1 MTINIEFISAG
12 AGSGKTYKLTE
23 TLAQALESS
32 AARPHA
38 ILATT
43 FTVKAATELR
53 ERARSWLLEKGRIDL
68 ATAIGQARLGTV
80 NSVCGQMLKRF
91 CFELGLSPDQTVL
104 AEGQSKRLLK
114 ATLAE
119 SMDAAAQ
126 AELVLLTGRFG
137 IEQADW
143 SKTVEAVV
151 KAALN
156 NDIAPAALRAMGAQN
171 AAAMLANWPAPTAGP
186 DPTDALVA
194 ALSKAQQEVAAYVEQ
209 QLAAGAKVAKNLT
222 EGLENLQKLDRLFRE
237 GRWCWP
243 DWIGAAGIDAGA
255 KVKTLLDPVKAA
267 AQAHESHPAF
277 HAEVHRYLE
286 LVFNL
291 AADVLDAYEQ
301 AKKALGAVD
310 FSDQEVLLL
319 RALRTKP
326 TVSEALA
333 AELDLIMVDE
343 FQDTSPLQLALF
355 VELAKLAKRS
365 VWVGDPKQAIYGFRG
380 TDASLIAGVLGAIKD
395 WGGTI
400 GKALDTSRRSI
411 ESLVALTNGAFA
423 SAFEPDL
430 TPAQV
435 LLQPLRKDIPDQA
448 ALLNWN
454 FESGRND
461 SDYLALGQAVRELL
475 SSGVQV
481 EDKDTKQLRPI
492 QAGDVGVLCRYN
504 EQVEYAVTSL
514 TRWGIPSAS
523 PRSGLLGTAEAI
535 YVMACLRRMNDPTDT
550 VATAL
555 VLTLAEG
562 MPVEAWLEDRLQH
575 LATDGAKSYEWK
587 TKGDSAHPL
596 LARLEELRPALNA
609 LTPQEALR
617 LAAAESQVA
626 RLVGQWSASPHESR
640 NRLANVEALVEFGKT
655 FEDECV
661 AAKRPATLS
670 SMLRWLDE
678 LASADD
684 DNRATAADNSVTVL
698 TYHGAKGLEWPVVV
712 LTSLD
717 ATARTSL
724 WGVRAR
730 TVGGFDPQQ
739 PLANRFVHCWLKTW
753 GKRSQPQAALNA
765 ESSATG
771 QAMQAEALAE
781 NKRLLYVGLTRARDM
796 NVAVSFV
803 RSRGPGR
810 AWVEEIPG
818 AVDLLFGDSGAVALP
833 DGRQLSRLTK
843 SWSKDD
849 CAVEPPAKAPE
860 TCHWFTPRPRVQGEP
875 LWHRPSSASGGT
887 FKVVE
892 TDAVGVRLSLTGRPD
907 MASLGTALHLCIAR
921 TGVLGG
927 VQAPEVERILKT
939 WAVAHSV
946 DKDAVCAQVEAFQAW
961 LAKRW
966 PGCPVH
972 VEVPIEADGPNGTR
986 IRGRID
992 LLVEEPDGW
1001 VLLDHKSNPGG
1012 AARDEDLVA
1021 EHGPQLES
1029 YCHAL
1034 LNATGKPVTQR
1045 WLYLPVAARAVRL
1058 DLMRLAG

>member
-1 MTINIEFISAG
+1 MMNNIEFISAG

-23 TLAQALESS
+23 TLAQALESG

-43 FTVKAATELR
+43 FTVKATTELR

-119 SMDAAAQ
+119 SMDVTAQ
-126 AELVLLTGRFG
+126 AELVSLTGRFG

-143 SKTVEAVV
+143 SQSVEAVV
-151 KAALN
+151 KAALDN
-156 NDIAPAALRAMGAQN
+156 AIAPTALRAMGAQN
-171 AAAMLANWPAPTAGP
+171 ADAMLANWPAPTAGP
-186 DPTDALVA
+186 DPTDALLA
-194 ALSKAQQEVAAYVEQ
+194 ALSKAHQDVAAYVEQ
-209 QLAAGAKVAKNLT
+209 QLAAGAKVAGNLFK
-222 EGLENLQKLDRLFRE
+222 GLDALEKLDRLFCE

-255 KVKTLLDPVKAA
+255 KVRDILEPVKAA

-277 HAEVHRYLE
+277 HAEVRRYLE

-291 AADVLDAYEQ
+291 AADVLDAYGQ

-326 TVSEALA
+326 TVREALA
-333 AELDLIMVDE
+333 AELDLIIVDE

-380 TDASLIAGVLGAIKD
+380 TDANLIAGVLGAIKD

-400 GKALDTSRRSI
+400 GKALDTSRRSV
-411 ESLVALTNGAFA
+411 ESLVALTNGVFG

-435 LLQPLRKDIPDQA
+435 QLQPLRKNIPDQP

-454 FESGRND
+454 FESSRNE
-461 SDYLALGQAVRELL
+461 SDYLGLGQAIRELL
-475 SSGVQV
+475 TSGVNV
-481 EDKDTKQLRPI
+481 EDEETKQLRPI

-504 EQVEYAVTSL
+504 EQVEFAVTSL

-562 MPVEAWLEDRLQH
+562 TPVDNWLEDRLKH

-596 LARLEELRPALNA
+596 LARLEELRPTLNA

-640 NRLANVEALVEFGKT
+640 NRLANVEALVEFGRT
-655 FEDECV
+655 FEDECI
-661 AAKRPATLS
+661 AAKRPATVS

-678 LASADD
+678 LAGAED
-684 DNRATAADNSVTVL
+684 DNRATSADNSVTVL

-724 WGVRAR
+724 WGIRAR

-739 PLANRFVHCWLKTW
+739 PRANRFVHCWLKTW
-753 GKRSQPQAALNA
+753 GKRSPPQAALNA
-765 ESSATG
+765 EASATG
-771 QAMQAEALAE
+771 QAMQVEALAE

-803 RSRGPGR
+803 RPRGPGR
-810 AWVEEIPG
+810 TWVEEIQG
-818 AVDLLFGDSGAVALP
+818 AAGLLFGDSGTVALP
-833 DGRQLSRLTK
+833 DGRQLSRLSK

-849 CAVEPPAKAPE
+849 CAVEPPAKASE
-860 TCHWFTPRPRVQGEP
+860 DCHWFTARPRAQAEP

-892 TDAVGVRLSLTGRPD
+892 TDTVGVRLSLAGKPD

-921 TGVLGG
+921 AGVLGG
-927 VQAPEVERILKT
+927 TSAPEVERILKT

-946 DKDAVCAQVEAFQAW
+946 DKDAVCAQVAAFQAW

-992 LLVEEPDGW
+992 LLVDAPDGW
-1001 VLLDHKSNPGG
+1001 ILVDHKSNPGG
-1012 AARDEDLVA
+1012 TARDEDLAA

-1029 YCHAL
+1029 YDHAL
-1034 LNATGKPVTQR
+1034 LSATGKPVSQR
-1045 WLYLPVAARAVRL
+1045 WLYLPVAARAVRVS
-1058 DLMRLAG
+1058 

>member
-1 MTINIEFISAG
+1 MNNIEFISAG

-23 TLAQALESS
+23 TLAQALESGT
-32 AARPHA
+32 ARPHA

-104 AEGQSKRLLK
+104 GEGQSKRLLK

-119 SMDAAAQ
+119 SMDADAQ
-126 AELVLLTGRFG
+126 AELVWLTERFG

-151 KAALN
+151 KAALD
-156 NDIAPAALRAMGAQN
+156 NDIEPGALRVMGTQN
-171 AAAMLANWPAPTAGP
+171 ADAMLANWPVPTAGL
-186 DPTDALVA
+186 DPTMALA
-194 ALSKAQQEVAAYVEQ
+194 TALAKAHQEVTAYVEQ
-209 QLAAGAKVAKNLT
+209 QQAVGAKVADNLLK
-222 EGLENLQKLDRLFRE
+222 GLDGLQKLDRLFRE

-243 DWIGAAGIDAGA
+243 DWIGAAGFDAGA
-255 KVKTLLDPVKAA
+255 KVRDIVAPVKSA

-277 HAEVHRYLE
+277 HAEVRRYLDK
-286 LVFNL
+286 VFKL

-326 TVSEALA
+326 AVREVLA

-355 VELAKLAKRS
+355 VELAKLAKKS

-380 TDASLIAGVLGAIKD
+380 TDSSLISGVLSAIKG
-395 WGGTI
+395 WGGVI
-400 GKALDTSRRSI
+400 GKALDTSRRST
-411 ESLVALTNGAFA
+411 ESQVLLTNSVFN

-430 TPAQV
+430 TPEQV
-435 LLQPLRKDIPDQA
+435 RLQPLRKDIPDQP

-454 FESGRND
+454 FESSRND
-461 SDYLALGQAVRELL
+461 SDYLGLGQAIRELL
-475 SSGVQV
+475 ESGVKV
-481 EDKDTKQLRPI
+481 EDKDTKELRPI

-504 EQVEYAVTSL
+504 DQVEFAVTSL

-555 VLTLAEG
+555 VLTLADGTPIET
-562 MPVEAWLEDRLQH
+562 WLADRLQY
-575 LATDGAKSYEWK
+575 LATDGVRSHEWL

-596 LARLEELRPALNA
+596 LARLEELRPTLMA
-609 LTPQEALR
+609 LTPQEVLR
-617 LAAAESQVA
+617 LAAAESQVV
-626 RLVGQWSASPHESR
+626 RLVGQWSTSPHESR
-640 NRLANVEALVEFGKT
+640 NRLSNVEALVELGKT

-661 AAKRPATLS
+661 AAKRPATVS

-678 LASADD
+678 LASAED
-684 DNRATAADNSVTVL
+684 DNRAISADNSVSVL
-698 TYHGAKGLEWPVVV
+698 TYHGAKGLEWPIVV

-717 ATARTSL
+717 ATARSSL

-765 ESSATG
+765 EASATG
-771 QAMQAEALAE
+771 KAMQAEALAE

-803 RSRGPGR
+803 RKSGAGR
-810 AWVEEIPG
+810 AWVGEIQG
-818 AVDLLFGDSGAVALP
+818 AADLLFGDSGTIAIP
-833 DGRQLSRLTK
+833 DGQQLSRLSR
-843 SWSKDD
+843 SWTKDD
-849 CAVEPPAKAPE
+849 CSTEPPAKA
-860 TCHWFTPRPRVQGEP
+860 
-875 LWHRPSSASGGT
+875 S
-887 FKVVE
+887 
-892 TDAVGVRLSLTGRPD
+892 
-907 MASLGTALHLCIAR
+907 
-921 TGVLGG
+921 
-927 VQAPEVERILKT
+927 
-939 WAVAHSV
+939 
-946 DKDAVCAQVEAFQAW
+946 EAC
-961 LAKRW
+961 R
-966 PGCPVH
+966 
-972 VEVPIEADGPNGTR
+972 
-986 IRGRID
+986 
-992 LLVEEPDGW
+992 
-1001 VLLDHKSNPGG
+1001 
-1012 AARDEDLVA
+1012 
-1021 EHGPQLES
+1021 
-1029 YCHAL
+1029 
-1034 LNATGKPVTQR
+1034 
-1045 WLYLPVAARAVRL
+1045 
-1058 DLMRLAG
+1058 

>member
-1 MTINIEFISAG
+1 MNNIEFISAG

-23 TLAQALESS
+23 TLAQALESGT
-32 AARPHA
+32 ARPNA

-53 ERARSWLLEKGRIDL
+53 ERARSWLLDKGRIDL

-104 AEGQSKRLLK
+104 GEGQSKRLLK

-119 SMDAAAQ
+119 SMDSAAQ
-126 AELVLLTGRFG
+126 AELVWLTGRFG
-137 IEQADW
+137 IEQAEW
-143 SKTVEAVV
+143 SKSVEAVV
-151 KAALN
+151 KAALD
-156 NDIAPAALRAMGAQN
+156 NDIAPAALRAMGVQN
-171 AAAMLANWPAPTAGP
+171 ADAMLANWPAPTGGP
-186 DPTDALVA
+186 DPTVALA
-194 ALSKAQQEVAAYVEQ
+194 TALAKAHQEVVAYVEQ
-209 QLAAGAKVAKNLT
+209 QQATGAKVADNLLK
-222 EGLENLQKLDRLFRE
+222 GLDGLQKLDRLFRE
-237 GRWCWP
+237 SRWCWP
-243 DWIGAAGIDAGA
+243 DWIGAAGSDAGA
-255 KVKTLLDPVKAA
+255 KVRDILVPVKAA
-267 AQAHESHPAF
+267 AQVHESHPAF
-277 HAEVHRYLE
+277 HAEVRRYLD

-326 TVSEALA
+326 TVREALA

-380 TDASLIAGVLGAIKD
+380 TDASLIAGVLGAIKS

-411 ESLVALTNGAFA
+411 ESLVSLTNGVFG

-435 LLQPLRKDIPDQA
+435 QLQPLRKDIPDQA

-454 FESGRND
+454 FESSRND
-461 SDYLALGQAVRELL
+461 SDYLGLGLAVRELL
-475 SSGVQV
+475 DSGVKV
-481 EDKDTKQLRPI
+481 EDKDTKQFRPI

-504 EQVEYAVTSL
+504 EQVEFAVTSL

-562 MPVEAWLEDRLQH
+562 TPVETWLEDRLQH
-575 LATDGAKSYEWK
+575 LATDGSKSYEWK
-587 TKGDSAHPL
+587 TKGDSAHKL
-596 LARLEELRPALNA
+596 LVRLEELRPTLTA

-617 LAAAESQVA
+617 LATAESQVA

-661 AAKRPATLS
+661 AAKRPATVS

-678 LASADD
+678 LASSED
-684 DNRATAADNSVTVL
+684 DNRATSADNSVTVL

-717 ATARTSL
+717 TTARSSL
-724 WGVRAR
+724 WGCRAR
-730 TVGGFDPQQ
+730 TVGGFNPQQ

-765 ESSATG
+765 EASATG
-771 QAMQAEALAE
+771 QAMQSEALAE

-803 RSRGPGR
+803 RRAGPGR
-810 AWVEEIPG
+810 AWVGEIQG
-818 AVDLLFGDSGAVALP
+818 AGDLLFGDSGTVALP
-833 DGRQLSRLTK
+833 DSRQFSRLSK
-843 SWSKDD
+843 SWGRDD
-849 CAVEPPAKAPE
+849 CGVEPPAKVLE
-860 TCHWFTPRPRVQGEP
+860 DCHWFTPRPRVQPEP

-887 FKVVE
+887 FKIVE
-892 TDAVGVRLSLTGRPD
+892 TEAVGARLSLAGKPD
-907 MASLGTALHLCIAR
+907 MASLGTALHLCIAQA
-921 TGVLGG
+921 GVLGG
-927 VQAPEVERILKT
+927 VSAPEVGRILNT

-946 DKDAVCAQVEAFQAW
+946 DKDAVCAQVAAFQAW

-966 PGCPVH
+966 PDCPVY
-972 VEVPIEADGPNGTR
+972 VEVPIEAGGPNGTR

-992 LLVEEPDGW
+992 LLVEAPDGW
-1001 VLLDHKSNPGG
+1001 ILVDHKSNPSG
-1012 AARDEDLVA
+1012 AVRDEDLVA
-1021 EHGPQLES
+1021 KHGPQLES
-1029 YCHAL
+1029 YGHAL
-1034 LNATGKPVTQR
+1034 LSATGKPVTQR
-1045 WLYLPVAARAVRL
+1045 WFYLPVAARAVRL
-1058 DLMRLAG
+1058 S

>member
-1 MTINIEFISAG
+1 MMNNIEFISAG

-23 TLAQALESS
+23 TLAQALESG

-119 SMDAAAQ
+119 SMDSAAQ
-126 AELVLLTGRFG
+126 AELVRLTGRFG

-151 KAALN
+151 KAALD
-156 NDIAPAALRAMGAQN
+156 NDIEPAELRAMGAQN
-171 AAAMLANWPAPTAGP
+171 ADAMLANWPAPSTGP
-186 DPTDALVA
+186 DPTTALSA
-194 ALSKAQQEVAAYVEQ
+194 SLSKANRDVVSYIEQ
-209 QLAAGAKVAKNLT
+209 TQAAGGKIADNLLK
-222 EGLENLQKLDRLFRE
+222 GLDALQKLDRLFGS
-237 GRWCWP
+237 GRWSWP
-243 DWIGAAGIDAGA
+243 DWLGAAGLDAGA
-255 KVKTLLDPVKAA
+255 KVKDLIAPVKAA
-267 AQAHESHPAF
+267 AQAHESHPTF
-277 HAEVHRYLE
+277 HAEVRRYLD

-326 TVSEALA
+326 TVREALA

-380 TDASLIAGVLGAIKD
+380 TDASLIASVLGAIKD

-400 GKALDTSRRSI
+400 GKALDTSRRST
-411 ESLVALTNGAFA
+411 ESLVALTNGVFG

-430 TPAQV
+430 KPAQV
-435 LLQPLRKDIPDQA
+435 QLQPLRKDIPDQA

-454 FESGRND
+454 FESSRND
-461 SDYLALGQAVRELL
+461 LDYLALGQAVRELL

-481 EDKDTKQLRPI
+481 EDKETKQLRAI

-504 EQVEYAVTSL
+504 EQVEFAVTSL

-523 PRSGLLGTAEAI
+523 PRSGLLSTAEAI

-550 VATAL
+550 IATAL
-555 VLTLAEG
+555 VLTLADG
-562 MPVEAWLEDRLQH
+562 MPVEAWLEDRLKH
-575 LATDGAKSYEWK
+575 LATDGAKPHEWK
-587 TKGDSAHPL
+587 TKGDGAHPL
-596 LARLEELRPALNA
+596 LARLEELRPTLTA

-617 LAAAESQVA
+617 LAAAKSQVA
-626 RLVGQWSASPHESR
+626 RLVGQWSGSPHESR

-661 AAKRPATLS
+661 AAKRPATVS

-678 LASADD
+678 LGSAED
-684 DNRATAADNSVTVL
+684 DNRAISADSSVTVL

-753 GKRSQPQAALNA
+753 GKRSQPQAAANA
-765 ESSATG
+765 EGSATG
-771 QAMQAEALAE
+771 RAMQAEALAE

-810 AWVEEIPG
+810 AWIEEVQG
-818 AVDLLFGDSGAVALP
+818 ASDLLFGDSVSVALP

-843 SWSKDD
+843 SWSKED
-849 CAVEPPAKAPE
+849 CAGEPPARAPE
-860 TCHWFTPRPRVQGEP
+860 TCHWFTPRPRTCGEP
-875 LWHRPSSASGGT
+875 LWHRPSAASGGS

-892 TDAVGVRLSLTGRPD
+892 TDVVGVRLSLAGKPD
-907 MASLGTALHLCIAR
+907 MASLGTALHLCIAQA
-921 TGVLGG
+921 GVLGCA
-927 VQAPEVERILKT
+927 QASEVERILTT

-946 DKDAVCAQVEAFQAW
+946 DKDAVCAQVTAFQTW

-972 VEVPIEADGPNGTR
+972 VEVPIEAAGPNGTR

-992 LLVEEPDGW
+992 LLVDAPEGW
-1001 VLLDHKSNPGG
+1001 ILLDHKSNPGG

-1021 EHGPQLES
+1021 EHGPQLDS
-1029 YCHAL
+1029 YGHAL
-1034 LNATGKPVTQR
+1034 LAATGKPVTQR
-1045 WLYLPVAARAVRL
+1045 WLYLPVAARALRL
-1058 DLMRLAG
+1058 S

>member
-1 MTINIEFISAG
+1 MMNNIEFISAG

-23 TLAQALESS
+23 TLAQALESG

-104 AEGQSKRLLK
+104 GEGQSKRLLK
-114 ATLAE
+114 ATLSE
-119 SMDAAAQ
+119 TMDSAGQ
-126 AELVLLTGRFG
+126 AELVWLTERFG
-137 IEQADW
+137 IEHADW

-151 KAALN
+151 KSALD
-156 NDIAPAALRAMGAQN
+156 NDIAQAALRTMGAQN
-171 AAAMLANWPAPTAGP
+171 ADAMLSNWPAPSTGP
-186 DPTDALVA
+186 DPTA
-194 ALSKAQQEVAAYVEQ
+194 ALAAALAKAHKDVASYVEQ
-209 QLAAGAKVAKNLT
+209 TQAAGGKIADNLLK
-222 EGLENLQKLDRLFRE
+222 GLDGLQKLDRLFRG
-237 GRWCWP
+237 GRWSWP
-243 DWIGAAGIDAGA
+243 DWIGAAGLDAGA
-255 KVKTLLDPVKAA
+255 KVRDLIAPVKTA
-267 AQAHESHPAF
+267 AQAHESHPGF
-277 HAEVHRYLE
+277 HVEVRRYLD

-319 RALRTKP
+319 RALRTSP
-326 TVSEALA
+326 TVREALA
-333 AELDLIMVDE
+333 TELDLVMVDE

-355 VELAKLAKRS
+355 VELALLAKRS

-380 TDASLIAGVLGAIKD
+380 TDASLIAGVLGAIEV

-400 GKALDTSRRSI
+400 GKALDTSRRSTK
-411 ESLVALTNGAFA
+411 SLVSLTNAVFG

-435 LLQPLRKDIPDQA
+435 QLKPLRQDIPDQA
-448 ALLNWN
+448 ALLNWD
-454 FESGRND
+454 FESSRND
-461 SDYLALGQAVRELL
+461 SDYLGLGQAIRELL
-475 SSGVQV
+475 DSGVKV
-481 EDKDTKQLRPI
+481 EDKDTKELRPI
-492 QAGDVGVLCRYN
+492 RAGDVGVLCRYN
-504 EQVEYAVTSL
+504 EQVGFAVTSL
-514 TRWGIPSAS
+514 TRWGVPSAS

-535 YVMACLRRMNDPTDT
+535 YVVACLRRMNDPNDT
-550 VATAL
+550 VASAL
-555 VLTLAEG
+555 VLALAEG
-562 MPVEAWLEDRLQH
+562 ISVETWLADRLRH
-575 LATDGAKSYEWK
+575 LATEGTKPHEWK
-587 TKGDSAHPL
+587 TKGDNAHPL
-596 LARLEELRPALNA
+596 LARLEELRPALTA

-626 RLVGQWSASPHESR
+626 RLGGQWSGSAHESR
-640 NRLANVEALVEFGKT
+640 NRLANVEALVQLGNA

-661 AAKRPATLS
+661 AAKRPATVGGL
-670 SMLRWLDE
+670 LRWLDE
-678 LASADD
+678 LAAEED
-684 DNRATAADNSVTVL
+684 DNRAASADNSVSVL

-717 ATARTSL
+717 ATARSSL
-724 WGVRAR
+724 WGVRVR

-739 PLANRFVHCWLKTW
+739 PLANRFIHFWLKTW
-753 GKRSQPQAALNA
+753 GKRAQPQAALNA
-765 ESSATG
+765 ESSDTG
-771 QAMQAEALAE
+771 KAMQTEALAE

-803 RSRGPGR
+803 RLRGPGR
-810 AWVEEIPG
+810 AWVGEIQG
-818 AVDLLFGDSGAVALP
+818 AADVLFGGSGIVALP
-833 DGRQLSRLTK
+833 DGQPLSRISK

-849 CAVEPPAKAPE
+849 CAVQPPAKALE
-860 TCHWFTPRPRVQGEP
+860 VCHWFAPRPRLHVEP
-875 LWHRPSSASGGT
+875 LWHRPSSASGGS
-887 FKVVE
+887 FKVTE
-892 TDAVGVRLSLTGRPD
+892 TESIGVRLSLAGKPD

-921 TGVLGG
+921 AGVVGSLR
-927 VQAPEVERILKT
+927 PEDVERILT
-939 WAVAHSV
+939 NWAVAHSV
-946 DKDAVCAQVEAFQAW
+946 DKDAVCAQVTAFREWIAN
-961 LAKRW
+961 RW
-966 PGCPVH
+966 PGCPVY
-972 VEVPIEADGPNGTR
+972 VEVPIEADGPNRTR

-992 LLVEEPDGW
+992 LVVEAKDGW

-1029 YCHAL
+1029 YGHAL
-1034 LNATGKPVTQR
+1034 LSATGKPVSQR

-1058 DLMRLAG
+1058 S

>member
-1 MTINIEFISAG
+1 MMNSIEFISAG

-23 TLAQALESS
+23 TLAQALESG

-104 AEGQSKRLLK
+104 GEGQSKRLLK

-126 AELVLLTGRFG
+126 AELVWLTERFG

-151 KAALN
+151 KAALD
-156 NDIAPAALRAMGAQN
+156 NDIAPAALRAMGVQN
-171 AAAMLANWPAPTAGP
+171 ADAMLGNWPAPSTGP
-186 DPTDALVA
+186 DPTEALSA
-194 ALSKAQQEVAAYVEQ
+194 ALSKAHKEVAAFVEQ
-209 QLAAGAKVAKNLT
+209 RLAAGDQVPQNLSN
-222 EGLENLQKLDRLFRE
+222 GLDLLQKLDRLFRE

-243 DWIGAAGIDAGA
+243 DWIGAAGINAGA
-255 KVKTLLDPVKAA
+255 KVKTLLDAVKAA
-267 AQAHESHPAF
+267 AQAHESHPTF
-277 HAEVHRYLE
+277 HAEVRRYLD

-326 TVSEALA
+326 TVREALA

-395 WGGTI
+395 WGGAI
-400 GKALDTSRRSI
+400 GKALDTSRRSV
-411 ESLVALTNGAFA
+411 ESLVALTNGVFG

-435 LLQPLRKDIPDQA
+435 QLQPLRKDIPEQP
-448 ALLNWN
+448 ALLNWS
-454 FESGRND
+454 FESSRND
-461 SDYLALGQAVRELL
+461 SDYLGLGQAVRELL
-475 SSGVQV
+475 ASGGKV

-504 EQVEYAVTSL
+504 EQVEFAVTSL

-523 PRSGLLGTAEAI
+523 PRSGLLGTPEAT
-535 YVMACLRRMNDPTDT
+535 YVMACLRRLNDPTDT

-562 MPVEAWLEDRLQH
+562 TPVETWLEDRLQH
-575 LATDGAKSYEWK
+575 LATDGAKFYEWK
-587 TKGDSAHPL
+587 TTGDNAHPL

-617 LAAAESQVA
+617 LAAAESHVA

-640 NRLANVEALVEFGKT
+640 DRLANVEALVELGKT

-661 AAKRPATLS
+661 AAKRPATIS
-670 SMLRWLDE
+670 GMLRWLEE
-678 LASADD
+678 LASEED
-684 DNRATAADNSVTVL
+684 DNRATSADNSVTVL

-717 ATARTSL
+717 ATARSSL
-724 WGVRAR
+724 WGIRAR

-753 GKRSQPQAALNA
+753 GKRSQPQAAINA
-765 ESSATG
+765 EASATG

-810 AWVEEIPG
+810 AWVGEIQG
-818 AVDLLFGDSGAVALP
+818 ADDLLFGDSGTVALP
-833 DGRQLSRLTK
+833 DGRQLSRLSK
-843 SWSKDD
+843 SWSQDD
-849 CAVEPPAKAPE
+849 CAVEPPAKTPE
-860 TCHWFTPRPRVQGEP
+860 MCHWFIPLPRVQAEP
-875 LWHRPSSASGGT
+875 LWHRPSAASGGT
-887 FKVVE
+887 YKVAE
-892 TDAVGVRLSLTGRPD
+892 TETIGVRLSLAGKPD

-921 TGVLGG
+921 AGIVG
-927 VQAPEVERILKT
+927 AARPEDVERILT
-939 WAVAHSV
+939 SWPVAHSV
-946 DKDAVCAQVEAFQAW
+946 DKDAVCAQVEAFLVW
-961 LAKRW
+961 IAKRW

-972 VEVPIEADGPNGTR
+972 VEVPIEAAGPNGTR

-992 LLVEEPDGW
+992 LLVEEPNGW
-1001 VLLDHKSNPGG
+1001 VLLDHKANPGG

-1021 EHGPQLES
+1021 KHGPQIES
-1029 YCHAL
+1029 YGYAL
-1034 LNATGKPVTQR
+1034 LSATGKPVSQR

-1058 DLMRLAG
+1058 S

>member
-1 MTINIEFISAG
+1 MMNNIEFISAG

-23 TLAQALESS
+23 TLAQALESG

-104 AEGQSKRLLK
+104 GEGQSKRLLK

-126 AELVLLTGRFG
+126 AELVWLTERFG

-151 KAALN
+151 KAALD
-156 NDIAPAALRAMGAQN
+156 NDITPAALRAMGAQN
-171 AAAMLANWPAPTAGP
+171 ADAMLANWPAPTAGP
-186 DPTDALVA
+186 DQTDVLVA
-194 ALSKAQQEVAAYVEQ
+194 ALSRAHQEVAAYVEQ
-209 QLAAGAKVAKNLT
+209 QLASDAKVAKNLT
-222 EGLENLQKLDRLFRE
+222 DGLEDIQKLDRRFQSK
-237 GRWCWP
+237 RWSWP
-243 DWIGAAGIDAGA
+243 DWIGAAGLNAGA
-255 KVKTLLDPVKAA
+255 KVKDLVEPVKAA

-277 HAEVHRYLE
+277 HAEVRRYLD

-326 TVSEALA
+326 SVREALA

-400 GKALDTSRRSI
+400 GKALDTSRRSV
-411 ESLVALTNGAFA
+411 EGLVALTNGVFG

-435 LLQPLRKDIPDQA
+435 QLQPLRKDIPDQS

-454 FESGRND
+454 FESSRND
-461 SDYLALGQAVRELL
+461 SDYLGLGQAVRELL
-475 SSGVQV
+475 ASGVKI
-481 EDKDTKQLRPI
+481 EDKDTRQLRPI
-492 QAGDVGVLCRYN
+492 QASDVGVLCRYN
-504 EQVEYAVTSL
+504 EQVKFAVTSL

-535 YVMACLRRMNDPTDT
+535 YVTACLRRMNDPTDT

-555 VLTLAEG
+555 VLTLSDS
-562 MPVEAWLEDRLQH
+562 MPVETWLQDRLQH
-575 LATDGAKSYEWK
+575 LATEGSKSHEWK
-587 TKGDSAHPL
+587 TTGNSAHTL
-596 LARLEELRPALNA
+596 LARLEELRPTLNA

-626 RLVGQWSASPHESR
+626 SLVGQWSASPHESR
-640 NRLANVEALVEFGKT
+640 NRLANVEALVEFGKA

-661 AAKRPATLS
+661 AAKRPATVGG
-670 SMLRWLDE
+670 MLRWLDE
-678 LASADD
+678 LASAED
-684 DNRATAADNSVTVL
+684 DNRATSAGNSVTVL

-717 ATARTSL
+717 ATARSSL

-730 TVGGFDPQQ
+730 TIGAFDPQQ

-753 GKRSQPQAALNA
+753 GKRSQPQAALHA
-765 ESSATG
+765 EASATG

-810 AWVEEIPG
+810 AWVGEIQG
-818 AVDLLFGDSGAVALP
+818 ATDLLFGDSGALALP
-833 DGRQLSRLTK
+833 CGRQLSRLTK

-860 TCHWFTPRPRVQGEP
+860 TCHWFAPRPRMPGEP
-875 LWHRPSSASGGT
+875 LWHRPSSASGGA
-887 FKVVE
+887 FKVAE
-892 TDAVGVRLSLTGRPD
+892 TDTIGVRLSLAGKPD

-921 TGVLGG
+921 AAVLGSPR
-927 VQAPEVERILKT
+927 PEDVERILSS

-946 DKDAVCAQVEAFQAW
+946 DKDAVCAQVAAFQCW
-961 LAKRW
+961 LATRW

-972 VEVPIEADGPNGTR
+972 VEVPIEAEGPNGTR

-992 LLVEEPDGW
+992 LLIEANEGW

-1012 AARDEDLVA
+1012 ASRDEDLVA
-1021 EHGPQLES
+1021 EHGPQMES
-1029 YCHAL
+1029 YSHAL
-1034 LNATGKPVTQR
+1034 LAATGKPVSQR

-1058 DLMRLAG
+1058 A

>member
-1 MTINIEFISAG
+1 MINNIEFISAG
-12 AGSGKTYKLTE
+12 AGSGKTYRLTE
-23 TLAQALESS
+23 TLAQALESG

-104 AEGQSKRLLK
+104 GEGQSKRLLK

-119 SMDAAAQ
+119 SMDVDAQ
-126 AELVLLTGRFG
+126 AELVWLTGRFG

-143 SKTVEAVV
+143 SKSVEAIV
-151 KAALN
+151 KAALD
-156 NDIAPAALRAMGAQN
+156 NDIAPAALRAMGPQN
-171 AAAMLANWPAPTAGP
+171 ADAMLGNWPSPTTGP
-186 DPTDALVA
+186 DPTESLEA
-194 ALSKAQQEVAAYVEQ
+194 ALAKANQEVAAYVEQ
-209 QLAAGAKVAKNLT
+209 QQAAGARVADNLVK
-222 EGLENLQKLDRLFRE
+222 GLEVLQKLDRLFRE

-255 KVKTLLDPVKAA
+255 KVRDILAPVKAA

-277 HAEVHRYLE
+277 HSEVRRYLD
-286 LVFNL
+286 LAFNL
-291 AADVLDAYEQ
+291 AANVLDAYEQ
-301 AKKALGAVD
+301 AKKTLGAVD

-326 TVSEALA
+326 AIREALA

-380 TDASLIAGVLGAIKD
+380 TDASLIAGVLAAIKD
-395 WGGTI
+395 WGGII
-400 GKALDTSRRSI
+400 GKALDSSRRSI
-411 ESLVALTNGAFA
+411 ESLVSLTNGVFA

-435 LLQPLRKDIPDQA
+435 QLQPLRKDIPAQA

-454 FESGRND
+454 FESSRND
-461 SDYLALGQAVRELL
+461 LDYLGLGQAVRDLL
-475 SSGVQV
+475 GSGFKV
-481 EDKDTKQLRPI
+481 EDKDTKELRPI

-504 EQVEYAVTSL
+504 DQVEFAVTSL

-555 VLTLAEG
+555 VLTLAG
-562 MPVEAWLEDRLQH
+562 DTPVETWLADRLQY
-575 LATDGAKSYEWK
+575 LATDGTKAHEWM
-587 TKGDSAHPL
+587 TKGDSANLL
-596 LARLEELRPALNA
+596 LARLEELRPTLSA

-617 LAAAESQVA
+617 LAAAESHVV
-626 RLVGQWSASPHESR
+626 RLIGQWSTSPHESR
-640 NRLANVEALVEFGKT
+640 NRLSNVEALIELGKT
-655 FEDECV
+655 FEDECA
-661 AAKRPATLS
+661 AAKRPATVS
-670 SMLRWLDE
+670 GMLRWLDE
-678 LASADD
+678 LARAED
-684 DNRATAADNSVTVL
+684 DNRATSADNSVAVL

-717 ATARTSL
+717 ATARSSL

-730 TVGGFDPQQ
+730 TAGDFDPQQ

-753 GKRSQPQAALNA
+753 GKRSQPQASLNA
-765 ESSATG
+765 EASTTG
-771 QAMQAEALAE
+771 KIMQAEALAE
-781 NKRLLYVGLTRARDM
+781 NKRLLYVALTRARDM

-803 RSRGPGR
+803 RKSGPGR
-810 AWVEEIPG
+810 AWIGEIQG
-818 AVDLLFGDSGAVALP
+818 ATDLLFGDSGTVTTP
-833 DGRQLSRLTK
+833 HGKRLSRLSK

-849 CAVEPPAKAPE
+849 CSVEPPAKASE
-860 TCHWFTPRPRVQGEP
+860 ACHWFIGRARLRAEP

-887 FKVVE
+887 FTVAE
-892 TDAVGVRLSLTGRPD
+892 TDTVGVRLSLAGKPD
-907 MASLGTALHLCIAR
+907 MESLGTALHLCIAR
-921 TGVLGG
+921 AGVLGC
-927 VQAPEVERILKT
+927 VSAPEIEHILKT
-939 WAVAHSV
+939 WTVAHSV
-946 DKDAVCAQVEAFQAW
+946 DKDAVCAQAEAFLAW
-961 LAKRW
+961 IAQRW
-966 PGCPVH
+966 SGCPIY
-972 VEVPIEADGPNGTR
+972 VEVPIESDGPNGTR

-992 LLVEEPDGW
+992 MLVEMPDGW
-1001 VLLDHKSNPGG
+1001 ILLDHKSNPGG
-1012 AARDEDLVA
+1012 SARDEELVA

-1029 YCHAL
+1029 YGHAL
-1034 LNATGKPVTQR
+1034 FTATGKPVSQR
-1045 WLYLPVAARAVRL
+1045 WLYMPVAARAVRL
-1058 DLMRLAG
+1058 S

>member
-1 MTINIEFISAG
+1 MMNNIEFISAG

-23 TLAQALESS
+23 TLAQALESG

-114 ATLAE
+114 ATLSE

-126 AELVLLTGRFG
+126 AKLVWLTGRFG

-143 SKTVEAVV
+143 SKIVEAVV
-151 KAALN
+151 KVALD

-171 AAAMLANWPAPTAGP
+171 ADAMLANWPAPTAGP
-186 DPTDALVA
+186 DPTEALVA
-194 ALSKAQQEVAAYVEQ
+194 ALTKAHQEVATYVEQ
-209 QLAAGAKVAKNLT
+209 QLAAGGKVAKNLT
-222 EGLENLQKLDRLFRE
+222 DGLEHLQKLDRLFRE
-237 GRWCWP
+237 DRWCWP
-243 DWIGAAGIDAGA
+243 DWIAAAGLNAGA
-255 KVKTLLDPVKAA
+255 KVKDIVEPVKAA
-267 AQAHESHPAF
+267 AQAHESHPTF
-277 HAEVHRYLE
+277 HAEVLRYLD

-326 TVSEALA
+326 TVREALA

-380 TDASLIAGVLGAIKD
+380 TDASLIAGVLGAIKN

-411 ESLVALTNGAFA
+411 ESLVALTNGVFA

-435 LLQPLRKDIPDQA
+435 RLQPLRKDIPDQA

-454 FESGRND
+454 LESSRND
-461 SDYLALGQAVRELL
+461 LDYLGLGQAVRKLL
-475 SSGVQV
+475 GSGVKV

-504 EQVEYAVTSL
+504 EQVEFAVTSL

-535 YVMACLRRMNDPTDT
+535 YVMASLRRMNDPTDT

-562 MPVEAWLEDRLQH
+562 MPVEIWLQDRLQH

-587 TKGDSAHPL
+587 TTGENAHPL
-596 LARLEELRPALNA
+596 LVRLEELRPTLNT

-655 FEDECV
+655 FEDECA
-661 AAKRPATLS
+661 AAKRPATVS

-678 LASADD
+678 LASTED
-684 DNRATAADNSVTVL
+684 DNRATSADNSVTVL

-753 GKRSQPQAALNA
+753 GKRSQPQAAINA
-765 ESSATG
+765 EACATG

-803 RSRGPGR
+803 RPRGPGR
-810 AWVEEIPG
+810 AWVDEIQG
-818 AVDLLFGDSGAVALP
+818 ASDLLFGDSGTVALP
-833 DGRQLSRLTK
+833 DDQSLSRVSR
-843 SWSKDD
+843 SWTKDD
-849 CAVEPPAKAPE
+849 CAAEPPTRAPE

-875 LWHRPSSASGGT
+875 LWHRPSSAEGGT
-887 FKVVE
+887 FKVAEAE
-892 TDAVGVRLSLTGRPD
+892 TVGVRLSLAGKPD

-921 TGVLGG
+921 ASVRGG
-927 VQAPEVERILKT
+927 VSAAEVERILTT
-939 WAVAHSV
+939 WAVAQSV

-966 PGCPVH
+966 PGCPVY
-972 VEVPIEADGPNGTR
+972 VEVPIEADGPSGNR

-992 LLVEEPDGW
+992 LLVETPEGW
-1001 VLLDHKSNPGG
+1001 ILLDHKSNPGG

-1029 YCHAL
+1029 YGHAL
-1034 LNATGKPVTQR
+1034 LSATGKPVSER

-1058 DLMRLAG
+1058 F

>member
-1 MTINIEFISAG
+1 MMNNIEFISAG

-23 TLAQALESS
+23 TLAQALESGE
-32 AARPHA
+32 ARPHA

-53 ERARSWLLEKGRIDL
+53 ERARSWLLDKGRIDL

-104 AEGQSKRLLK
+104 GEGQSKRLLK
-114 ATLAE
+114 STLAE
-119 SMDAAAQ
+119 SMDSAAQ
-126 AELVLLTGRFG
+126 AELVRLTERFG

-143 SKTVEAVV
+143 SKTVEAIV
-151 KAALN
+151 KAALD
-156 NDIAPAALRAMGAQN
+156 NDIAPAVLRAMGTQN
-171 AAAMLANWPAPTAGP
+171 ADAMLANWPAPSTGP
-186 DPTDALVA
+186 DPTEALEA
-194 ALSKAQQEVAAYVEQ
+194 ALTKAHQEVAAYVEQ
-209 QLAAGAKVAKNLT
+209 QLAAGAKVADNLFK
-222 EGLENLQKLDRLFRE
+222 GLDGLQKLDRLFRE
-237 GRWCWP
+237 DRWCWP

-255 KVKTLLDPVKAA
+255 KVRDILAPVKAA

-277 HAEVHRYLE
+277 HAEVRRYLD

-291 AADVLDAYEQ
+291 SADVLDAYEQ

-326 TVSEALA
+326 TVREALA

-355 VELAKLAKRS
+355 VELAQLAKRS

-380 TDASLIAGVLGAIKD
+380 TDASLIAGVLGAIEA

-411 ESLVALTNGAFA
+411 ESIVAFTNGVFG

-435 LLQPLRKDIPDQA
+435 QLQPMRKDIPDQA

-454 FESGRND
+454 FESSRND
-461 SDYLALGQAVRELL
+461 SDYLGLGQAIRELL
-475 SSGVQV
+475 GSGVKV
-481 EDKDTKQLRPI
+481 EDKDTKQPRPI

-504 EQVEYAVTSL
+504 EQVEFAVTSL

-555 VLTLAEG
+555 ILTLAEG
-562 MPVEAWLEDRLQH
+562 TLVEAWLADRLQH
-575 LATDGAKSYEWK
+575 LATDGAKSHEWK

-596 LARLEELRPALNA
+596 LARLEELRPTLTA

-640 NRLANVEALVEFGKT
+640 NRLSNVEALVVFGKT

-661 AAKRPATLS
+661 AAKRPATVS
-670 SMLRWLDE
+670 GMLRWLDE
-678 LASADD
+678 LASEED
-684 DNRATAADNSVTVL
+684 DNRATSADNSVSVL

-717 ATARTSL
+717 ATARSSL

-730 TVGGFDPQQ
+730 TLGGFDPQQ

-765 ESSATG
+765 EASATG

-803 RSRGPGR
+803 RKAGPGR
-810 AWVEEIPG
+810 AWVSEIQG
-818 AVDLLFGDSGAVALP
+818 AADLLFGDSGTVALP
-833 DGRQLSRLTK
+833 DGRQLSRLSK

-849 CAVEPPAKAPE
+849 CAVESPAKASE
-860 TCHWFTPRPRVQGEP
+860 DCHWFTPRPRVQAEP
-875 LWHRPSSASGGT
+875 LWHRPSSASGGN

-892 TDAVGVRLSLTGRPD
+892 SDAIGVRLSLAGKPD
-907 MASLGTALHLCIAR
+907 MTSVGIALHLCIAR
-921 TGVLGG
+921 AGVLGG
-927 VQAPEVERILKT
+927 VSDSDVERILKT

-946 DKDAVCAQVEAFQAW
+946 DKDAVCAQVAALQAW
-961 LAKRW
+961 IAKRW
-966 PGCPVH
+966 PGCRVY
-972 VEVPIEADGPNGTR
+972 VEVPIEADGQNGTR
-986 IRGRID
+986 IRGHID
-992 LLVEEPDGW
+992 LLVETQDGW
-1001 VLLDHKSNPGG
+1001 ILLDHKSNPGG
-1012 AARDEDLVA
+1012 AARDEDLAA

-1029 YCHAL
+1029 YARAL
-1034 LNATGKPVTQR
+1034 LSATGKPVNQR
-1045 WLYLPVAARAVRL
+1045 WLYMPVAARAVRL
-1058 DLMRLAG
+1058 S

>member
-1 MTINIEFISAG
+1 MMNNIEFISAG

-23 TLAQALESS
+23 TLAQALESG

-53 ERARSWLLEKGRIDL
+53 ERARSRLLEKGRIDL

-104 AEGQSKRLLK
+104 GEGQSKRLLK

-119 SMDAAAQ
+119 SMNAAAQ
-126 AELVLLTGRFG
+126 AELVWLTERLG

-143 SKTVEAVV
+143 SKTVEAVA
-151 KAALN
+151 KSARDN
-156 NDIAPAALRAMGAQN
+156 EITPAALRAMGVQN
-171 AAAMLANWPAPTAGP
+171 ADAMLANWPAPSTGP

-194 ALSKAQQEVAAYVEQ
+194 ALAKARQEVAAYVEQ

-222 EGLENLQKLDRLFRE
+222 DGLEDIQKLDRRFQSN
-237 GRWCWP
+237 RWSWP
-243 DWIGAAGIDAGA
+243 DWIGAAGLNAGA
-255 KVKTLLDPVKAA
+255 RVKDLVEPVKAA

-277 HAEVHRYLE
+277 HAEVRRYLD

-291 AADVLDAYEQ
+291 SADVLDAYEQ

-326 TVSEALA
+326 SVREALA

-400 GKALDTSRRSI
+400 GKALDTSRRSV
-411 ESLVALTNGAFA
+411 EGLVALTNGVFG

-435 LLQPLRKDIPDQA
+435 QLQPLRKDIPDQA
-448 ALLNWN
+448 ALLNWS
-454 FESGRND
+454 FESSRND
-461 SDYLALGQAVRELL
+461 SDYLGLGQAVRELL
-475 SSGVQV
+475 ASGVKV
-481 EDKDTKQLRPI
+481 EDKETKQLRPI
-492 QAGDVGVLCRYN
+492 RAGDVGVLCRIN
-504 EQVEYAVTSL
+504 DQVEFAVTSL

-523 PRSGLLGTAEAI
+523 PRPGLLGTAEAI
-535 YVMACLRRMNDPTDT
+535 YVMACLRRLNDPTDT

-555 VLTLAEG
+555 VLTLADG
-562 MPVEAWLEDRLQH
+562 MPVETWLQDRLQH
-575 LATDGAKSYEWK
+575 LATDGAKSHEWK
-587 TKGDSAHPL
+587 TTGDNAHPL
-596 LARLEELRPALNA
+596 LARLEELRPTLNA

-661 AAKRPATLS
+661 AAKRPATVS
-670 SMLRWLDE
+670 GMLRWLDE
-678 LASADD
+678 LASAED
-684 DNRATAADNSVTVL
+684 DNRATSADNSVTVL

-717 ATARTSL
+717 ATARSSL

-730 TVGGFDPQQ
+730 TVGAFDPQQ

-753 GKRSQPQAALNA
+753 GKRSQPQAALDA
-765 ESSATG
+765 EASATG

-803 RSRGPGR
+803 RKAGPGR
-810 AWVEEIPG
+810 AWVGEIQG
-818 AVDLLFGDSGAVALP
+818 ASDLLFGDSGAVALP
-833 DGRQLSRLTK
+833 CGRQLSRQTK

-849 CAVEPPAKAPE
+849 CAVEPPTKAPE
-860 TCHWFTPRPRVQGEP
+860 TCYWFTPRPRMQAEP
-875 LWHRPSSASGGT
+875 LWHRPSSASGGA
-887 FKVVE
+887 FKVAE
-892 TDAVGVRLSLTGRPD
+892 TDTVGVRLSLAGKPD

-921 TGVLGG
+921 AGVLGG
-927 VQAPEVERILKT
+927 ISAPEVERILKT
-939 WAVAHSV
+939 WAVAHCV
-946 DKDAVCAQVEAFQAW
+946 DKDAVCAQVTAFQAW
-961 LAKRW
+961 IGARW
-966 PGCPVH
+966 PGCPVL
-972 VEVPIEADGPNGTR
+972 VEVPVEADGPNGTR

-992 LLVEEPDGW
+992 LLVEAHDGW
-1001 VLLDHKSNPGG
+1001 VLFDHKSNPGG

-1029 YCHAL
+1029 YGHAL
-1034 LNATGKPVTQR
+1034 LAATGKPVSQR

-1058 DLMRLAG
+1058 S

>member
-1 MTINIEFISAG
+1 MNNIEFISAG
-12 AGSGKTYKLTE
+12 AGSGKTYKLTG
-23 TLAQALESS
+23 TLAQALESGT
-32 AARPHA
+32 ARPHA

-104 AEGQSKRLLK
+104 GEGQSKRLLK

-119 SMDAAAQ
+119 SMDADAQ
-126 AELVLLTGRFG
+126 AELVWLTERFG

-151 KAALN
+151 KAALD
-156 NDIAPAALRAMGAQN
+156 NDIEPGALRVMGTQN
-171 AAAMLANWPAPTAGP
+171 ADAMLANWPVPTAGL
-186 DPTDALVA
+186 DPTMALA
-194 ALSKAQQEVAAYVEQ
+194 TALAKAHQEVTAYVEQ
-209 QLAAGAKVAKNLT
+209 QQAVGAKVADNLLK
-222 EGLENLQKLDRLFRE
+222 GLDGLQKLDRLFRE

-243 DWIGAAGIDAGA
+243 DWIGAAGFDAGA
-255 KVKTLLDPVKAA
+255 KVRDIVAPVKSA

-277 HAEVHRYLE
+277 HAEVRRYLDK
-286 LVFNL
+286 VFNL

-326 TVSEALA
+326 AVREVLA

-355 VELAKLAKRS
+355 VELAKLAKKS

-380 TDASLIAGVLGAIKD
+380 TDSSLISGVLSAIKG
-395 WGGTI
+395 WGGVI
-400 GKALDTSRRSI
+400 GKALDTSRRST
-411 ESLVALTNGAFA
+411 ESQVLLTNSVFN

-430 TPAQV
+430 TPEQV
-435 LLQPLRKDIPDQA
+435 RLQPLRKDIPDQP

-454 FESGRND
+454 FESSRND
-461 SDYLALGQAVRELL
+461 SDYLGLGQAIRELL
-475 SSGVQV
+475 ESGVKV
-481 EDKDTKQLRPI
+481 EDKDTKELRPI

-504 EQVEYAVTSL
+504 DQVEFAVTSL

-555 VLTLAEG
+555 VLTLADGTPIET
-562 MPVEAWLEDRLQH
+562 WLADRLQY
-575 LATDGAKSYEWK
+575 LATDGVRSHEWL

-596 LARLEELRPALNA
+596 LARLEELRPTLMA
-609 LTPQEALR
+609 LTPQEVLR
-617 LAAAESQVA
+617 LAAAESQVV
-626 RLVGQWSASPHESR
+626 RLVGQWSTSPHESR
-640 NRLANVEALVEFGKT
+640 NRLSNVEALVELGKT

-661 AAKRPATLS
+661 AAKRPATVS

-678 LASADD
+678 LASAED
-684 DNRATAADNSVTVL
+684 DNRAISADNSVSVL
-698 TYHGAKGLEWPVVV
+698 TYHGAKGLEWPIVV

-717 ATARTSL
+717 ATARSSL

-730 TVGGFDPQQ
+730 TVGGFDPRQ

-765 ESSATG
+765 EASATG

-796 NVAVSFV
+796 NIAVSFV
-803 RSRGPGR
+803 RKSGAGR
-810 AWVEEIPG
+810 AWVGEIQG
-818 AVDLLFGDSGAVALP
+818 AADLLFGDSGTVAIP
-833 DGRQLSRLTK
+833 DGQQLSRLSR
-843 SWSKDD
+843 SWNKDD
-849 CAVEPPAKAPE
+849 CSTEPPAKASE
-860 TCHWFTPRPRVQGEP
+860 ACRWFTARPRVQAEP

-892 TDAVGVRLSLTGRPD
+892 TDAVGVRLSLAGKPD

-921 TGVLGG
+921 AGVIGG
-927 VQAPEVERILKT
+927 ISAPDVERILMT

-946 DKDAVCAQVEAFQAW
+946 DKEAVCAQARAFQAW
-961 LAKRW
+961 VAKRW
-966 PGCPVH
+966 PDCPVY
-972 VEVPIEADGPNGTR
+972 VEVPIEANGPNGTR

-992 LLVEEPDGW
+992 LLVELPDSW
-1001 VLLDHKSNPGG
+1001 ILMDHKSNPGG
-1012 AARDEDLVA
+1012 SARDEDLVA

-1029 YCHAL
+1029 YGRAL
-1034 LNATGKPVTQR
+1034 LNATGKPVSER
-1045 WLYLPVAARAVRL
+1045 WLYMPVAARAVRL
-1058 DLMRLAG
+1058 S

>member
-1 MTINIEFISAG
+1 MMNNIEFISAG

-23 TLAQALESS
+23 TLAQALESG

-53 ERARSWLLEKGRIDL
+53 ERARSRLLEKGRIDL

-104 AEGQSKRLLK
+104 GEGQSKRLLK

-119 SMDAAAQ
+119 SMNAAAQ
-126 AELVLLTGRFG
+126 AELVWLTERLGF
-137 IEQADW
+137 EQADW
-143 SKTVEAVV
+143 SKTVEAVA
-151 KAALN
+151 KSARDN
-156 NDIAPAALRAMGAQN
+156 EITPAALRAMGVQN
-171 AAAMLANWPAPTAGP
+171 ADAMLANWPAPSTGP

-194 ALSKAQQEVAAYVEQ
+194 ALAKARQEVAAYVEQ

-222 EGLENLQKLDRLFRE
+222 DGLEDIQKLDRRFQSN
-237 GRWCWP
+237 RWSWP
-243 DWIGAAGIDAGA
+243 DWIGAAGLNAGA
-255 KVKTLLDPVKAA
+255 RVKDLVEPVKAA

-277 HAEVHRYLE
+277 HAEVRRYLD

-291 AADVLDAYEQ
+291 SADVLDAYEQ
-301 AKKALGAVD
+301 AKKSLGAVD

-326 TVSEALA
+326 TVREALA

-395 WGGTI
+395 WGGAI
-400 GKALDTSRRSI
+400 GKALDTSRRSG
-411 ESLVALTNGAFA
+411 EGLVALTNGVFG

-435 LLQPLRKDIPDQA
+435 QLQPLRKDIPDQP
-448 ALLNWN
+448 ALLNWS
-454 FESGRND
+454 FESSRNN
-461 SDYLALGQAVRELL
+461 SDYLGLGQAVRELL
-475 SSGVQV
+475 ASGVKV

-504 EQVEYAVTSL
+504 DQVEFAVTSL

-535 YVMACLRRMNDPTDT
+535 YVMACLRRLNDPTDT

-555 VLTLAEG
+555 VLTLADG
-562 MPVEAWLEDRLQH
+562 TPVEAWLQDRLQH
-575 LATDGAKSYEWK
+575 LATDGAKSHEWQ
-587 TKGDSAHPL
+587 TTGDNAHPL
-596 LARLEELRPALNA
+596 LARLEELRPTLNA
-609 LTPQEALR
+609 LTPREALR
-617 LAAAESQVA
+617 LAVAESHVA

-661 AAKRPATLS
+661 AAKRPATVS
-670 SMLRWLDE
+670 GMLRWLDE
-678 LASADD
+678 IASAED
-684 DNRATAADNSVTVL
+684 DNRATSADNSVTVL

-717 ATARTSL
+717 ATARSSL
-724 WGVRAR
+724 WDVRAR
-730 TVGGFDPQQ
+730 TVGAFDPQQ

-753 GKRSQPQAALNA
+753 GKRSQPQAALIA
-765 ESSATG
+765 EDSATG

-803 RSRGPGR
+803 RPRGPGR
-810 AWVEEIPG
+810 AWVSEIQG
-818 AVDLLFGDSGAVALP
+818 ATDLLFGDSGAVALP
-833 DGRQLSRLTK
+833 CGRQLSRLTK

-860 TCHWFTPRPRVQGEP
+860 TCHWFAPRPRMQAEP
-875 LWHRPSSASGGT
+875 LWHRPSSASGGA
-887 FKVVE
+887 FKVAE
-892 TDAVGVRLSLTGRPD
+892 TDIVGVRLSLAGKPD

-921 TGVLGG
+921 AGVLGG
-927 VQAPEVERILKT
+927 VSAPEVERILKT
-939 WAVAHSV
+939 WAVAHCV
-946 DKDAVCAQVEAFQAW
+946 DKDAVCAQVAAFQAW
-961 LAKRW
+961 IGARW

-972 VEVPIEADGPNGTR
+972 VEVPVEADGPNGTR

-992 LLVEEPDGW
+992 LLVEAHDGW
-1001 VLLDHKSNPGG
+1001 VLFDHKSNPGG

-1029 YCHAL
+1029 YGHAL
-1034 LNATGKPVTQR
+1034 LAATGKPVSQR

-1058 DLMRLAG
+1058 S

>member
-1 MTINIEFISAG
+1 MNNIEFISAG

-23 TLAQALESS
+23 TLAQALESG

-43 FTVKAATELR
+43 FTVKAAAELR
-53 ERARSWLLEKGRIDL
+53 ERSRSWLLEKGRIDL
-68 ATAIGQARLGTV
+68 AAAIGQARLGTV

-104 AEGQSKRLLK
+104 SEGQSKRLLK

-119 SMDAAAQ
+119 SMDADAQ
-126 AELVLLTGRFG
+126 AELIWLTGRFG

-143 SKTVEAVV
+143 SNTVEAVV
-151 KAALN
+151 KAALD
-156 NDIAPAALRAMGAQN
+156 NDIALAALRAMGAQN
-171 AAAMLANWPAPTAGP
+171 ADAMLANWPTPTSGP
-186 DPTDALVA
+186 DATDALA
-194 ALSKAQQEVAAYVEQ
+194 TALAKAHQEVATYVEQ
-209 QLAAGAKVAKNLT
+209 QQAADAKVAANLLK
-222 EGLENLQKLDRLFRE
+222 GLDGLQKLDRLFRE

-255 KVKTLLDPVKAA
+255 KVRDMLLPVKSA
-267 AQAHESHPAF
+267 AQVYESHPAF
-277 HAEVHRYLE
+277 HAEVRRYLD

-326 TVSEALA
+326 AVREALA
-333 AELDLIMVDE
+333 VELDLIMVDE

-380 TDASLIAGVLGAIKD
+380 TDASLIAGVLGAIND
-395 WGGTI
+395 WGGVI

-411 ESLVALTNGAFA
+411 ESLVSLNNGIFG
-423 SAFEPDL
+423 SAFEPEL

-435 LLQPLRKDIPDQA
+435 RLQPLRKDIPDQA
-448 ALLNWN
+448 SLLNWN
-454 FESGRND
+454 FESSRND
-461 SDYLALGQAVRELL
+461 SDYLGLGRAVRELL
-475 SSGVQV
+475 GSGVKV
-481 EDKDTKQLRPI
+481 EDTYTKELRPI

-504 EQVEYAVTSL
+504 EQVEFAVTSL

-523 PRSGLLGTAEAI
+523 PRCGLLGTAEAI
-535 YVMACLRRMNDPTDT
+535 YVMACLRRMNNPTDT

-555 VLTLAEG
+555 VLTLADG
-562 MPVEAWLEDRLQH
+562 TPVETWLADRLQY
-575 LATDGAKSYEWK
+575 LATDGTKSHEWM

-596 LARLEELRPALNA
+596 LARLEELRPTLTA

-617 LAAAESQVA
+617 LAAAESDVV
-626 RLVGQWSASPHESR
+626 RLVGRWSTSSHESR
-640 NRLANVEALVEFGKT
+640 NRLSNVETLVELGRT
-655 FEDECV
+655 FEDECI
-661 AAKRPATLS
+661 AAKRPATVS
-670 SMLRWLDE
+670 GMLRWLDQ
-678 LASADD
+678 LASAED
-684 DNRATAADNSVTVL
+684 DNRATSADNSVSVF

-717 ATARTSL
+717 ATARSSL

-730 TVGGFDPQQ
+730 TVGDFDPKQ

-753 GKRSQPQAALNA
+753 GKRSQPRAALDA
-765 ESSATG
+765 EASVTG
-771 QAMQAEALAE
+771 QSMQAEALAE

-803 RSRGPGR
+803 RQSGAGR
-810 AWVEEIPG
+810 AWVGEVQG
-818 AVDLLFGDSGAVALP
+818 AADLLFGDSGTMVTP
-833 DGRQLSRLTK
+833 DGQQFSRRSI

-849 CAVEPPAKAPE
+849 CSAEPPAKTFEAS
-860 TCHWFTPRPRVQGEP
+860 HWFTARPHVQAEP
-875 LWHRPSSASGGT
+875 LWHHPSSASGGT

-892 TDAVGVRLSLTGRPD
+892 TVPVGVRLSLAGKPD

-921 TGVLGG
+921 ACVLDS
-927 VQAPEVERILKT
+927 VSAADIERILKT

-946 DKDAVCAQVEAFQAW
+946 DKHAVCAQAEAFQAW
-961 LAKRW
+961 LAERW
-966 PGCPVH
+966 PGCPVY

-992 LLVEEPDGW
+992 LLVEVPDGW
-1001 VLLDHKSNPGG
+1001 ILLDHKSNPGG
-1012 AARDEDLVA
+1012 SARDEDLVA
-1021 EHGPQLES
+1021 EHGSQLES
-1029 YCHAL
+1029 YAHAL
-1034 LNATGKPVTQR
+1034 LSATGKPVSQR
-1045 WLYLPVAARAVRL
+1045 WLYMPVAARAVRL
-1058 DLMRLAG
+1058 S

>member
-1 MTINIEFISAG
+1 MNNIEFISAG

-23 TLAQALESS
+23 TLAQALESG

-53 ERARSWLLEKGRIDL
+53 ERSRSWLLEKGRIDL

-104 AEGQSKRLLK
+104 GEGQSKRLLK

-119 SMDAAAQ
+119 SMDADAQ
-126 AELVLLTGRFG
+126 AELVWLTGRFG

-143 SKTVEAVV
+143 SKAVEAVV
-151 KAALN
+151 KAALD
-156 NDIAPAALRAMGAQN
+156 NDIALAALRAMGAQN
-171 AAAMLANWPAPTAGP
+171 ADAMLANWPAPTAGP
-186 DPTDALVA
+186 DPTEALAA
-194 ALSKAQQEVAAYVEQ
+194 ALAKAHQEVAGYVEQ
-209 QLAAGAKVAKNLT
+209 QQAVGAKVADNLFK
-222 EGLENLQKLDRLFRE
+222 GFDGLQKLDRIFRE

-255 KVKTLLDPVKAA
+255 KVRDILAPVKSV
-267 AQAHESHPAF
+267 AQAYEAHPAF
-277 HAEVHRYLE
+277 HAEVRRYLDR
-286 LVFNL
+286 VFNL

-326 TVSEALA
+326 AVREALA

-380 TDASLIAGVLGAIKD
+380 TDASLITGVLGAIKD
-395 WGGTI
+395 WGGVI
-400 GKALDTSRRSI
+400 GNALDTSRRSI
-411 ESLVALTNGAFA
+411 ESLVSLTNGIFG
-423 SAFEPDL
+423 STFEPEL

-435 LLQPLRKDIPDQA
+435 RLQPLRKDIPNQA

-454 FESGRND
+454 FESSRND
-461 SDYLALGQAVRELL
+461 SDYLGLGQAVRELL
-475 SSGVQV
+475 GSGVKV
-481 EDKDTKQLRPI
+481 EDKDTKELRPM

-504 EQVEYAVTSL
+504 EQVEFAVTSL

-555 VLTLAEG
+555 VLTLADG
-562 MPVEAWLEDRLQH
+562 TPVETWLADRLQY
-575 LATDGAKSYEWK
+575 LATDGAKSHEWM

-596 LARLEELRPALNA
+596 LARLEELRPTLTA
-609 LTPQEALR
+609 LTPQEALG
-617 LAAAESQVA
+617 LAAAESQVV
-626 RLVGQWSASPHESR
+626 RLVGRWSSSPHESR
-640 NRLANVEALVEFGKT
+640 NRLSNVEALVELGKT

-661 AAKRPATLS
+661 AAKRPATIS
-670 SMLRWLDE
+670 GMLRWLDE
-678 LASADD
+678 LASAED
-684 DNRATAADNSVTVL
+684 DNRATSADNSVSVL

-717 ATARTSL
+717 ATARSSL

-730 TVGGFDPQQ
+730 TIGGFDPQQ

-765 ESSATG
+765 ETSVTG

-781 NKRLLYVGLTRARDM
+781 NKRLLYVGLTRARDI

-803 RSRGPGR
+803 RKSGAGR
-810 AWVEEIPG
+810 AWVGEIRG
-818 AVDLLFGDSGAVALP
+818 AADLLFGDSGTMVIP
-833 DGRQLSRLTK
+833 DGQQLSRLSR

-849 CAVEPPAKAPE
+849 SSAEPPARASE
-860 TCHWFTPRPRVQGEP
+860 ACHWFTARPHLQSEP

-892 TDAVGVRLSLTGRPD
+892 TDAVGVRLSLAGKPD

-921 TGVLGG
+921 AGVLNS
-927 VQAPEVERILKT
+927 VSAPDVERILKT

-946 DKDAVCAQVEAFQAW
+946 DKDAVCAQAEALQAW
-961 LAKRW
+961 VAKRW
-966 PGCPVH
+966 PGCPVY

-992 LLVEEPDGW
+992 LLVEVPDGW
-1001 VLLDHKSNPGG
+1001 ILLDHKSNPGG
-1012 AARDEDLVA
+1012 SARDEDLVA
-1021 EHGPQLES
+1021 EHGSQLES
-1029 YCHAL
+1029 YAHAL
-1034 LNATGKPVTQR
+1034 LSATGKPVSQR
-1045 WLYLPVAARAVRL
+1045 WLYMPVAARAVRL
-1058 DLMRLAG
+1058 S